1 MSTGDYSPSTHD
13 APLELEAA
21 TTEPARPPEA
31 GSEVEGLTVAEAASA
46 YGLSTSSVRR
56 LLSSGK
62 LTAPKVPSPKGM
74 EYRIEPA
81 SMEALGYKAKRTL
94 SGVVVTEARANLE
107 LEQEITAHTETKRT
121 LELEQVRREAAEK
134 EVSDLRES
142 LASERANNEV
152 LRALIPKELESG
164 KRARWWRK

>member
-1 MSTGDYSPSTHD
+1 
-13 APLELEAA
+13 
-21 TTEPARPPEA
+21 
-31 GSEVEGLTVAEAASA
+31 
-46 YGLSTSSVRR
+46 
-56 LLSSGK
+56 
-62 LTAPKVPSPKGM
+62 
-74 EYRIEPA
+74 
-81 SMEALGYKAKRTL
+81 MEALGYKAKRTL